1 MSRAS
6 RFAGAAIGIAALI
19 AVVAFFVMQEPVPV
33 QVHNAFTQG
42 HESALIPPGTQDPFS
57 DQFVRELRRYYGKT
71 ISGKATQA
79 SLYDL
84 RNSIMGSRPDKG
96 RELFYGILKR
106 AFPEHADVIMATL
119 DKIDQYKRWIEDN
132 KAALSRMS
140 ETERLAALQKKRV
153 ELFGEDAQQIW
164 TGEELATEARRAKMQ
179 DTLAVLNES
188 DDTTMDEKIEVYQ
201 DSLRETYQGTPEGFI
216 LDQGPLLSKVFF
228 SIDSVQDEL
237 KQMTPRDRQEEINR
251 IRQKMGFTQE
261 QVESM
266 ARRDADNELRWEA
279 GLQYMQDREA
289 AVQQYEGA
297 RLEERLSELR
307 EQYFDDEADTIAR
320 EEKDGFY
327 RFKRPHIYGRN

>member
-1 MSRAS
+1 M
-6 RFAGAAIGIAALI
+6 GIAALI
-19 AVVAFFVMQEPVPV
+19 AVIAIFIMQEPVPE
-33 QVHNAFTQG
+33 QVHNAFNQG
-42 HESALIPPGTQDPFS
+42 RKSALTPPGTQDPFS
-57 DQFVRELRRYYGKT
+57 DQFVRELQRYYGRT
-71 ISGKATQA
+71 ISSKATQA

-84 RNSIMGSRPDKG
+84 WNSIMGSRPDKG

-106 AFPEHADVIMATL
+106 AFPGHVDAIMATL
-119 DKIDQYKRWIEDN
+119 DKIDQYKQWIEDN

-140 ETERLAALQKKRV
+140 ETERLAVLQKKRF
-153 ELFGEDAQQIW
+153 ELFGEDARQIW

-188 DDTTMDEKIEVYQ
+188 HDTTMDEKIEVYREA
-201 DSLRETYQGTPEGFI
+201 LRETYQGTPEGFI

-237 KQMTPRDRQEEINR
+237 KQMNPQDRQQEINR
-251 IRQKMGFTQE
+251 IRREMGFTE
-261 QVESM
+261 KQVESM

-289 AVQQYEGA
+289 AVQQYDGA
-297 RLEERLSELR
+297 RLEEKLGELR

-320 EEKDGFY
+320 EEKDGFF